1 MYSSSVGG
9 HCLQARGIQAQP
21 GHCQD
26 QGNATGTVSGPTP
39 RLVLLNRGRNLC
51 YMNSLVQAWHWLLQL
66 CPDRLRMMGTQ
77 HDGGGT
83 TPPPA
88 TSRSRSPVPTP
99 GELFEEPPVPAQSL
113 VVAKTCSIRERVS
126 YGPTSEGKPEDCDV
140 GSSRPPWTKRRRRA
154 LCFPWS
160 LMHQILEKGGSA
172 SSRILAS
179 LSPSRFQR
187 EPGAL
192 AEVIPDQREA
202 MSAAKSLEVDQ
213 SVATQ
218 AWEAVRHTVQLLRM
232 RWVLTFESAGNEPD
246 TRIVILGFSDPHLL
260 EVETASWLRL
270 PCHDL

>member
-1 MYSSSVGG
+1 MRQFHS
-9 HCLQARGIQAQP
+9 QARESEGEADLP
-21 GHCQD
+21 
-26 QGNATGTVSGPTP
+26 A
-39 RLVLLNRGRNLC
+39 RLCHRVECLGLNFLSR
-51 YMNSLVQAWHWLLQL
+51 QF
-66 CPDRLRMMGTQ
+66 Q

-99 GELFEEPPVPAQSL
+99 GGLFEEPPVPAQSL

-179 LSPSRFQR
+179 LSPSPFQR
-187 EPGAL
+187 
-192 AEVIPDQREA
+192 
-202 MSAAKSLEVDQ
+202 
-213 SVATQ
+213 
-218 AWEAVRHTVQLLRM
+218 
-232 RWVLTFESAGNEPD
+232 
-246 TRIVILGFSDPHLL
+246 
-260 EVETASWLRL
+260 
-270 PCHDL
+270 